1 MVRDS
6 FLGGDLELEAVA
18 INVFGLPAP
27 QGSKR
32 IYNNRIVEANSAKLN
47 KWRKEITRVAAE
59 YLQANPMEPITGPVQ
74 LRITFYMPRPKTVRR
89 SDRELPIVAPDL

>member
-1 MVRDS
+1 
-6 FLGGDLELEAVA
+6 LEAVA
-18 INVFGLPAP
+18 LTVFGLPAP

-47 KWRKEITRVAAE
+47 KWRKELTRVAAE
-59 YLQANPMEPITGPVQ
+59 YIQENSIEPYAGPVQ